1 MRIILG
7 VCCGMLMAATV
18 IDAQRRV
25 APSASLQRSTVPVTI
40 SLKAGVETYQFT
52 GQATCTHA
60 PTASIYGLL
69 SEQWNVEQSE
79 GSRSLHLTL
88 WKPKNGSGDMFNL
101 SISSAGGRP
110 QSVNTVKAAGAP
122 PTEGSGRVTVA
133 PAGNGGTFSLDTK
146 TAAGGAISGRIK
158 CDAFSPAIAEAGD

>member
-1 MRIILG
+1 MRIIPW
-7 VCCGMLMAATV
+7 VCCGMLMVATV
-18 IDAQRRV
+18 IDAQRRA
-25 APSASLQRSTVPVTI
+25 APSASPQRSTVPVTI
-40 SLKAGVETYQFT
+40 ALKAGAETYQFT

-69 SEQWNVEQSE
+69 SEQWNVDQSE

-101 SISSAGGRP
+101 SISSGAGRP

-122 PTEGSGRVTVA
+122 ATEGSGRVTVA
-133 PAGNGGTFSLDTK
+133 PAGKGGTFSVNAQ
-146 TAAGGAISGRIK
+146 TAAGGAINGTIT
-158 CDAFSPAIAEAGD
+158 CDAFSAAIAEGGD